1 MLERTGATR
10 LRCSE
15 PNKLLK
21 ILAKFSR
28 LASIVP
34 IVAVGLALGSL
45 GLAQQSKPSKK
56 HAKTSA
62 APAPPAAVPVPFHPG
77 EILEYR
83 VLFSKYA
90 VNAAKVET
98 TVIEQR
104 NFFGRPAW
112 HFRAIAH
119 TVDTTRTLF
128 AIDDQ
133 FDSYTSAA
141 NLFSLQYEMYLHEQ
155 GKAQTNLYRMTTE
168 GDPAP
173 PDVTALRVL
182 PGTRDAISF
191 LYNLRAA
198 DWQHTPELHAPV
210 FDGRRLYDVVA
221 RIDTPQGTISVPA
234 GNFPAF
240 RIAVQLFDHGK
251 EQTDTKFWL
260 WITRD
265 EAHTPVLVEAEIPF
279 GTARIELTHLP

>member
-1 MLERTGATR
+1 LATVV
-10 LRCSE
+10 
-15 PNKLLK
+15 PLLAVALV
-21 ILAKFSR
+21 LA
-28 LASIVP
+28 
-34 IVAVGLALGSL
+34 SL

-56 HAKTSA
+56 HAKPSATPA
-62 APAPPAAVPVPFHPG
+62 APATVPVPFRPG

-90 VNAAKVET
+90 VNAAKIET
-98 TVIEQR
+98 TVVEQR

-119 TVDTTRTLF
+119 TMDTTRSLF

-133 FDSYTSAA
+133 FDSYTSAV
-141 NLFSLQYEMYLHEQ
+141 NLFSLQFEMYLHEQ

-198 DWQHTPELHAPV
+198 DWQRTPEMRAPV

-279 GTARIELTHLP
+279 GTVRIELTHLP

>member
-10 LRCSE
+10 LRRSE
-15 PNKLLK
+15 PNSLLK
-21 ILAKFSR
+21 TRKKLGRFVSSAPLLAVA
-28 LASIVP
+28 LAYVSI
-34 IVAVGLALGSL
+34 GW
-45 GLAQQSKPSKK
+45 AQQSKPPKK
-56 HAKTSA
+56 HAKTPTAPA
-62 APAPPAAVPVPFHPG
+62 APVAIAVPFRPG

-90 VNAAKVET
+90 VNAAKIET
-98 TVIEQR
+98 SVVEQR
-104 NFFGRPAW
+104 NFFGHPAW
-112 HFRAIAH
+112 HFRAVAH
-119 TVDTTRTLF
+119 TMDTTRALF

-155 GKAQTNLYRMTTE
+155 GKTQTNLYRMTTDA
-168 GDPAP
+168 DPSPA
-173 PDVTALRVL
+173 DATAVRVV

-198 DWQHTPELHAPV
+198 DWQHAPELRAPV
-210 FDGRRLYDVVA
+210 FDGHRLYDVVA
-221 RIDTPQGTISVPA
+221 RIDTPQGTVTVPA

-240 RIAVQLFDHGK
+240 RVALHLFDHGK
-251 EQTDTKFWL
+251 ELTDTRFWL
-260 WITRD
+260 WISKD

-279 GTARIELTHLP
+279 GAARIELTHLP

>member
-1 MLERTGATR
+1 LATVV
-10 LRCSE
+10 
-15 PNKLLK
+15 PLLAVALV
-21 ILAKFSR
+21 LA
-28 LASIVP
+28 
-34 IVAVGLALGSL
+34 SL

-56 HAKTSA
+56 HAKPSATPA
-62 APAPPAAVPVPFHPG
+62 APAMVPVPFRPG

-90 VNAAKVET
+90 VNAAKIET
-98 TVIEQR
+98 TVVEQR
-104 NFFGRPAW
+104 NFFGHPAW

-119 TVDTTRTLF
+119 TMDTTRSLF

-133 FDSYTSAA
+133 FDSYTSAV
-141 NLFSLQYEMYLHEQ
+141 NLFSLQFEMYLHEQ

-198 DWQHTPELHAPV
+198 DWQRTPEMRAPV